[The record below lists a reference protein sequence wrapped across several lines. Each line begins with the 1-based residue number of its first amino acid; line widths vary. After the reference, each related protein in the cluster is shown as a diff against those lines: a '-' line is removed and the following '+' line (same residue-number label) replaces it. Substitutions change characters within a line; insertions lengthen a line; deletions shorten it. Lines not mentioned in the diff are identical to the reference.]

1 MPLVKK
7 LYLFILNTFLPLFLM
22 TFFISLFVLLMQFLW
37 KYVDELVGKGIEV
50 AVSAE
55 LFFYAALTI
64 VPMALPLSM
73 LLASLMTFGNLGE
86 RLELLAIKAAGISLR
101 QTMHPLIIAVIFIAI
116 GAFFFQNNVL
126 PKAQVKMYALLFSV
140 RQKSPELDIPE
151 GVFYDQ
157 ISGYNL
163 LVKEKDRNTGMLY
176 DLMIYDFS
184 EGFDNA
190 MVILADSGKLS
201 FTDDKQY
208 LFFTLYSGESF
219 ENLRNQR
226 TNVQNI
232 PYRRETFSTKEI
244 LIPFDANFN
253 RMDEGVMQNQNIGQ
267 NISQLTKSID
277 SLTTRIDSTSHR
289 IAKELKGSYFSN
301 VTTTAK
307 ASPSFHTA
315 VQADEADN
323 AIPATGRINIDS
335 IYANASLQ
343 ERESMLSRALSRAE
357 SIRQEYE
364 YRSISANQQQI
375 LVRRHEI
382 ERHKKFTLSF
392 ACLIFFFIGAPLGAI
407 IRKGGLGTPVV
418 ISVLLFIC
426 YYIIDNAGYKSALNG
441 RSAVWEGMWLSSA
454 ILLALGIFLTY
465 KAVND
470 SAVFN
475 KDAYL
480 NFLRKIIGKAETRK
494 VVHKEIIIDEAS
506 PEEIL
511 QQVEQLDAECTRL
524 REKIGDRRQS
534 FFAYWTRGYD
544 GKAIHHL
551 LDEVEKFVE
560 KAQNCRSALLV
571 TKLMDYPILRNLLL
585 YNPCGQKN
593 IGWIVMWLLPLTLPL
608 YLIGNWEQKQLRHEL
623 QVIAHTNG
631 EIKNIARQ
639 LIDEREKEIEK

>member
-50 AVSAE
+50 GVLGE

-73 LLASLMTFGNLGE
+73 LLSSLMTFGNLGE

-101 QTMHPLIIAVIFIAI
+101 QTMNPLIIAVLFIAA

-163 LVKEKDRNTGMLY
+163 LVKKKDRDTGMLY

-208 LFFTLYSGESF
+208 LFFTLHSGESF

-226 TNVQNI
+226 TNSQNI

-253 RMDEGVMQNQNIGQ
+253 RMDEGMMQNQYIGQNIGQ
-267 NISQLTKSID
+267 LTHSID
-277 SLTTRIDSTSHR
+277 SLTGRIDSISSR
-289 IAKELKGSYFSN
+289 IAGELKNSYFNINITNKPS
-301 VTTTAK
+301 TATNFQ
-307 ASPSFHTA
+307 SPK
-315 VQADEADN
+315 EENNN
-323 AIPATGRINIDS
+323 AAPTIGHINIDS

-343 ERESMLSRALSRAE
+343 ERESMLSRALGRAE

-364 YRSISANQQQI
+364 YRSISTNQQQI

-441 RSAVWEGMWLSSA
+441 RWAVWEGMWLSSA
-454 ILLALGIFLTY
+454 VLLALGIFLTY
-465 KAVND
+465 KAIND

-480 NFLRKIIGKAETRK
+480 NFLRKIIGKSETRN
-494 VVHKEIIIDEAS
+494 VVHKEVIIDEAT

-511 QQVEQLDAECTRL
+511 EQLETLDKECNSL
-524 REKIGDRRQS
+524 IEKTGGKAQS
-534 FFAYWTRGYD
+534 FFSYWTRGYD
-544 GKAIHHL
+544 RKAIHRLH
-551 LDEVEKFVE
+551 DKVENFVE
-560 KAQNCRSALLV
+560 RAQNCRSALLV
-571 TKLMDYPILRNLLL
+571 SKLMDYPILRNLLL
-585 YNPCGQKN
+585 YNPCGHKT
-593 IGWIVMWLLPLTLPL
+593 IGWIIMWLLPITLPL

-623 QVIAHTNG
+623 QVIGHTNR
-631 EIKNIARQ
+631 EIRNIARQ
-639 LIDEREKEIEK
+639 LIDEREKEK

>member
-50 AVSAE
+50 GVLAE

-253 RMDEGVMQNQNIGQ
+253 RMDEGVMQNQYIGQ

-544 GKAIHHL
+544 RKAIHHL
-551 LDEVEKFVE
+551 HDEVEKFVE

-571 TKLMDYPILRNLLL
+571 TKLMDYPILRNRLL